1 RGPKHLRICCFSSEN
16 IADCD
21 FNVKC
26 KCKQSVPISDTF
38 LRAQFIRGLKDNWI
52 REQIL
57 QSSATTFDEI
67 LTKATALEASRIESQ
82 ELTGAC
88 SSSSNFNSTEKQRKF
103 CNSKSKTRYID
114 YKSLGLDNHCLRC
127 GRQNHK
133 STDCRMDK
141 NSLKCNLCNRTGHV
155 STVCLSSLM
164 QNSKKSNST
173 HSMQTLQTYE
183 SNSSLPTYGMNQIEP
198 VFQNQNSEIIDLFE
212 FNSESDKYM
221 IHVLLNNKQQKF
233 EVDSGAKYSL
243 LSEREF
249 KKLNLNTPLIESNL
263 AFRSYTGNVINS
275 KGKVLIQVQYKD
287 QTMMGEL
294 HIVPDGHDP
303 LLGRQ
308 WIRGLNIELGKIE
321 PHIEN
326 RCPMPPL
333 HQVQSVD
340 DIFQRFPKVFEEKIG
355 CVPNFQVSLQL
366 RKDAKPVFTKER
378 PVPYALHEKVEK
390 ELDQLEAQGII
401 TPVAA
406 SDWGSPLVCIPKP
419 DGGVRICVDYKCGV
433 NERLVQANHPIR
445 RIDDVLHSLR
455 DSKFFCKLD
464 LFKAYLHL
472 QVDTESSKIQTLST
486 HRGTYL
492 MNRLSFGVKTAPSEF
507 NRILCLVLK
516 GLVKVEAYFDD
527 IIIHGQTIEECTK
540 NLCACLERLTEYD
553 LHVNKSKCFFF
564 LEKIEYLGH
573 IIEFN
578 KISKSPEKVS
588 AVQNMPKPSN
598 ADEVRRFLGLVTYY
612 SRFIP
617 DFSTLSYPLRCLL
630 KKNHQWCWTAQCEA
644 AFLNLKS
651 VLCSDK
657 VLMPF
662 NPSLP
667 VVLTTDAS
675 PYGVA
680 AVLSHC
686 IENVEHPIAYAS
698 RSLTSSEQN
707 YSQLD
712 REALAIIFGVT
723 HFYNYLYGKRF
734 VLITDNQPLSRIFH
748 HNKALPQ
755 MTSARLLRYAS
766 FLSGFDYTV
775 QFKKGKENQNVDCL
789 SRIPIDTHLCSSDQ
803 YIGDEVNQL
812 YAELILQ
819 VSSAKVTSESIKEET
834 QKDDKLKQLIFELKN
849 NSNESTYTLVD
860 DVLFYKDRVVIP
872 VSLQSQILSELHE
885 THLGVMKMKQLARRY
900 VYWTNIDRD
909 IERLVRGCETCA
921 QIKSSPP
928 KVSVHPWEC
937 PQGNWERIHIDYA
950 GPFQNAYFLVCVDAK
965 SKWVEVNILKTAP
978 TSTNTIHLLENIF
991 TTHGYPTVI
1000 VSDNH
1005 SIFQSEE
1012 FRTYCTTQG
1021 IFQKFIAPGHPA
1033 TNGLAERNIQTL
1045 KNRLK
1050 ALASDPTPLQEKVQS
1065 ILLRYRATP
1074 LACGKSPAEL
1084 YLHRKIKI
1092 RLDAI
1097 FPYHPQASKEQSN
1110 PTRFLHV
1117 GERVQARF
1125 FINNSPVWQFGKIEK
1140 KLGSRHY
1147 LVRLDSGRLIKR
1159 HINQLR
1165 SSLVPT
1171 KKKVSFQVPRIPSP
1185 QIQTPVRFFQ
1195 MQSPARSQLQ
1205 TPVRPESQTPERS
1218 PGPS

>member
-1 RGPKHLRICCFSSEN
+1 
-16 IADCD
+16 
-21 FNVKC
+21 
-26 KCKQSVPISDTF
+26 
-38 LRAQFIRGLKDNWI
+38 
-52 REQIL
+52 
-57 QSSATTFDEI
+57 
-67 LTKATALEASRIESQ
+67 
-82 ELTGAC
+82 
-88 SSSSNFNSTEKQRKF
+88 
-103 CNSKSKTRYID
+103 
-114 YKSLGLDNHCLRC
+114 
-127 GRQNHK
+127 
-133 STDCRMDK
+133 
-141 NSLKCNLCNRTGHV
+141 
-155 STVCLSSLM
+155 
-164 QNSKKSNST
+164 
-173 HSMQTLQTYE
+173 
-183 SNSSLPTYGMNQIEP
+183 
-198 VFQNQNSEIIDLFE
+198 
-212 FNSESDKYM
+212 M

-333 HQVQSVD
+333 HQ
-340 DIFQRFPKVFEEKIG
+340 RFPKVFEEKIG

-445 RIDDVLHSLR
+445 RIDDVLH
-455 DSKFFCKLD
+455 
-464 LFKAYLHL
+464 
-472 QVDTESSKIQTLST
+472 
-486 HRGTYL
+486 
-492 MNRLSFGVKTAPSEF
+492 
-507 NRILCLVLK
+507 
-516 GLVKVEAYFDD
+516 
-527 IIIHGQTIEECTK
+527 
-540 NLCACLERLTEYD
+540 
-553 LHVNKSKCFFF
+553 
-564 LEKIEYLGH
+564 
-573 IIEFN
+573 
-578 KISKSPEKVS
+578 
-588 AVQNMPKPSN
+588 
-598 ADEVRRFLGLVTYY
+598 
-612 SRFIP
+612 RFIP

-1218 PGPS
+1218 PASVDTPPTIVRARRPIRSRRPPEFYGNPVLYHLS